1 MGVIMSAVTHEGTFK
16 KRKTGSKRRRKGAAA
31 LKALRKALARR
42 KLEEMRDEE
51 LLKEQIY
58 DVFTDE

>member
-1 MGVIMSAVTHEGTFK
+1 MGVIMSAVTHEGVFK
-16 KRKTGSKRRRKGAAA
+16 KRKPGKRRRKGAAA

-51 LLKEQIY
+51 ILKEQIH
-58 DVFTDE
+58 DVFADE

>member
-1 MGVIMSAVTHEGTFK
+1 MGVIMSAVTHEKKKK
-16 KRKTGSKRRRKGAAA
+16 KRKPGKRRRKGAAA

-51 LLKEQIY
+51 ILKEQIH
-58 DVFTDE
+58 DVFADE

>member
-1 MGVIMSAVTHEGTFK
+1 MSAVTHEGVFK
-16 KRKTGSKRRRKGAAA
+16 KRKTGKRRRKGAAA